1 MARGASWRKNGGAPD
16 VPSSTCPESGL
27 RRPDLRP
34 EFDPR
39 GSPHVLSTRII
50 AAAAATATLVV
61 PAATS
66 HAALTTPESMLLDTA
81 TRLQASRIGFS
92 GPATTGEA
100 LANGGYYVA
109 QARGTFSRYLPRL
122 MRNETLPGIRR
133 CGTPEAAPLIP
144 SPGKPD
150 SPVGIDPEWAFSYV
164 VNDLGP
170 GSCPSPVIRPIGAF
184 EINTGDG
191 FIRIPAV
198 NRGTGP
204 RSDHSYTYLL
214 QGIGRPVSFR
224 YLDNPLA
231 DNNGVIAITVRPAT
245 AADCGAD
252 AACLASIASGA
263 TPAPAPVPPPSTTS
277 SASTTAQAVFAG
289 SAPTA
294 KACVSRRRFR
304 IRLVDR
310 KRDPIVAATVRVN
323 GKTVQ
328 VLNARLGG
336 RTRKI
341 SYVDL
346 RGLPA
351 SNSIR
356 VTITARL
363 KSKKTLRG
371 TRTYRTC
378 SAKLEGGRPRL

>member
-1 MARGASWRKNGGAPD
+1 M
-16 VPSSTCPESGL
+16 L
-27 RRPDLRP
+27 
-34 EFDPR
+34 F
-39 GSPHVLSTRII
+39 TRTI
-50 AAAAATATLVV
+50 AAAAAAATLVV

-66 HAALTTPESMLLDTA
+66 QAALTTPESMLLDTA
-81 TRLQASRIGFS
+81 TRLQASRVGFS

-109 QARGTFSRYLPRL
+109 QATGTFSRYLPRL
-122 MRNETLPGIRR
+122 MRNEALPGIRR
-133 CGTPEAAPLIP
+133 CGTPEPAPLIP

-150 SPVGIDPEWAFSYV
+150 TPVGIDPEWAFSYV

-184 EINTGDG
+184 EINTGNG
-191 FIRIPAV
+191 FVRIPAT

-263 TPAPAPVPPPSTTS
+263 TPTPTPAPAPS
-277 SASTTAQAVFAG
+277 SASSANAAAQAIFAG
-289 SAPTA
+289 SAPRA
-294 KACVSRRRFR
+294 NACVSRRQFR
-304 IRLVDR
+304 IRLVDH

-323 GKTVQ
+323 GKTVK
-328 VLNARLGG
+328 VWNARIRG

-341 SYVDL
+341 SHIDL

-351 SNSIR
+351 SKRVR

-378 SAKLEGGRPRL
+378 GPKLKGGKPRL